1 MTRTMRGLVV
11 AGAVWA
17 GLGVAA
23 KAQAGNRPP
32 QNYPPG
38 VQSPGRNDP
47 LNDPRI
53 PATSPAVAEKMA
65 ISRNDERQRKLV
77 ADTNQLFDL
86 ASKLKDEVDKTDKY
100 TLSLDVV
107 KRTAEIEKLAKS
119 IRERMKD

>member
-1 MTRTMRGLVV
+1 MTMTMRSLVI

-17 GLGVAA
+17 AMCVAA
-23 KAQAGNRPP
+23 LGQVTTRNPGT
-32 QNYPPG
+32 YPP
-38 VQSPGRNDP
+38 SPNVPGMNDP
-47 LNDPRI
+47 MNDPRVPNPDKRI
-53 PATSPAVAEKMA
+53 SEKMA
-65 ISRNDERQRKLV
+65 ISRNDERQKKLV